1 MLAEKLP
8 FPADAVSHGMLVAR
22 REKEERLERENLNR
36 YTFKFLIQNNM
47 IGCHKWIKNIDKE
60 YFGKYT

>member
-8 FPADAVSHGMLVAR
+8 FPADVASHEMLVAR
-22 REKEERLERENLNR
+22 REEEERLEHENLNR